1 MFQITSNGRTIG
13 FADVQKE
20 GCIYKIF
27 CSCDMQLNACSRI
40 YLSDGAKIMDLGIC
54 VPCGDRFVLT
64 KRVSAK
70 SIVKEK
76 LQFSVKSNNTLAIP
90 VENSKEF
97 LRLDK
102 LAFAKFQMQNNKAQ
116 ILIDLNTDQQG
127 NDLTQECLSRS
138 EHL

>member
-1 MFQITSNGRTIG
+1 
-13 FADVQKE
+13 
-20 GCIYKIF
+20 
-27 CSCDMQLNACSRI
+27 
-40 YLSDGAKIMDLGIC
+40 MDLGIC